1 MSILVNR
8 ENRVLVQGLTGREGR
23 FHAEQMMVTP
33 GRGARM
39 SSAFRFSTPA
49 LKQSPKP
56 ERTRALFLCRPW
68 LQPTRP
74 ARPLLRA

>member
-23 FHAEQMMVTP
+23 FHAEQMMAYGTRIV
-33 GRGARM
+33 A
-39 SSAFRFSTPA
+39 SAFRFSTPA